1 MQRLL
6 PDFLT
11 FCQRLQDCASRGF
24 RLYVTGQIEPEKWP
38 KFETK
43 MVSAYELD
51 MSDSSRS
58 KRRKKG
64 ESVARLYACPIPGGP
79 IQWVMMVTEGKGRIH
94 SKEDLQHIEKKRLEI
109 GGFELVHDGVC
120 WTWKMTSARVRYWKK
135 RILDIAKRSPEKR
148 KINIDLE
155 TRKASDTEI
164 EAVMDTLY
172 RSPGFRLVRR
182 QVGGLVAHANASWAR
197 YRPSSGPSIRK
208 RTYLPYV
215 RRLPNVKATK
225 DMSNET

>member
-1 MQRLL
+1 
-6 PDFLT
+6 
-11 FCQRLQDCASRGF
+11 
-24 RLYVTGQIEPEKWP
+24 
-38 KFETK
+38 
-43 MVSAYELD
+43 
-51 MSDSSRS
+51 
-58 KRRKKG
+58 
-64 ESVARLYACPIPGGP
+64 LYACPIPGGP

-94 SKEDLQHIEKKRLEI
+94 SKEDLQNIEKKRLEI

-225 DMSNET
+225 EMSNET